1 MITGSPLHLAVGY
14 YPLTSS
20 TAANDSSLSKNPP
33 GQLANAHLS
42 TGVYGE
48 NGGSYL
54 FSGTPGPPSYI
65 RLPSSHALDTR

>member
-1 MITGSPLHLAVGY
+1 MITGSPLYLAVGY

-33 GQLANAHLS
+33 GRLSYVNLS

-54 FSGTPGPPSYI
+54 FSEIGFI
-65 RLPSSHALDTR
+65 LLPSSDALDTR

>member
-1 MITGSPLHLAVGY
+1 MITGSPLYLAVGY

-33 GQLANAHLS
+33 GQLVNAHPS

-48 NGGSYL
+48 NGGSYS
-54 FSGTPGPPSYI
+54 FSGTRSPPSYI
-65 RLPSSHALDTR
+65 RLPSSDALDTR